1 MPSTPLDM
9 ECNGRT
15 KKVEN
20 AVEKVESEGGSKKLY
35 RKRLEEFRDL
45 GLTLAPELGTT
56 PSPATV
62 KKMLEV
68 VKKIAKGGNELEI
81 LDWIQDT
88 YGVGFNNAKRYYT
101 AALNFLVPAE
111 PEETRQ
117 QSIAVLETRY
127 EELYKKAYDNGQYKT
142 ARDILDSLAKLKGYT
157 GGNSVRIA
165 ENEKGDRLIEVKFE

>member
-1 MPSTPLDM
+1 MPTKLDM
-9 ECNGRT
+9 ERDGRT
-15 KKVEN
+15 KRLDN

-35 RKRLEEFRDL
+35 RKRLEEFRDM
-45 GLTLAPELGTT
+45 GLSLAPERGCT
-56 PSPATV
+56 PTPETV

-88 YGVGFNNAKRYYT
+88 YGYGFAMAKKYYT

-117 QSIAVLETRY
+117 QSIAVLEARY

-142 ARDILDSLAKLKGYT
+142 ARDVLDSLAKLKGYT

-165 ENEKGDRLIEVKFE
+165 ENEKGDRLIEVKFD